1 MRCHAAGHRLTDTS
15 GRTSRS
21 VLWLRSGLRFSDHGS
36 VKLSKLSISVS
47 LAYVLSVAV
56 ITTIASLISPG
67 AGQFAAWLL
76 TLPAG
81 ILVLGFLYFLVV
93 PVLDL
98 GFGISGDG
106 ALGLT
111 VLVSGYV
118 VAAVVNVLLVM
129 GLMTLIG
136 ELRDSRRR
144 ARARAAGAST

>member
-1 MRCHAAGHRLTDTS
+1 M
-15 GRTSRS
+15 
-21 VLWLRSGLRFSDHGS
+21 GS
-36 VKLSKLSISVS
+36 VKFSKLSISVS
-47 LAYVLSVAV
+47 LAYVLGVAV

-98 GFGISGDG
+98 GIGASGDG

-111 VLVSGYV
+111 VMVSGYV
-118 VAAVVNVLLVM
+118 VAAVVNVLLVL
-129 GLMTLIG
+129 GLVTLFR